1 MTARPPHTLSPDVY
15 DDAYYLSEAIEGY
28 EAYRRGGLSPLRA
41 KHLALTAPVPG
52 LAVLDIGF
60 ARGDLLR
67 AVAETGARAF
77 GLDYSPAA
85 CRIARRTAPA
95 AALARG
101 DAMRLP
107 FADGSFDRVFAGDI
121 LEHQDREGGV
131 LLLREMWRVLK
142 PGGFLLAHTTP
153 NRHFRTIV
161 WPLARPLLRRMAPD
175 TARDVDGQFA
185 VMDRVHLH
193 EYTPGGL
200 RRAALDAGLP
210 RAGLRVWVD
219 PDLLRGDDY
228 RVTRALASRPLV
240 RLAAAV
246 CARGPLLALF
256 GNDLYLR
263 CEKGLG

>member
-1 MTARPPHTLSPDVY
+1 MSARPPHTLPPDVY

-28 EAYRRGGLSPLRA
+28 EAHRRGDLSALRA
-41 KHLALTAPVPG
+41 KHLALTAPAPG

-67 AVAETGARAF
+67 AVAETGASAF

-85 CRIARRTAPA
+85 CRIARGTAPG
-95 AALARG
+95 AALVRG

-107 FADGSFDRVFAGDI
+107 FAGASFDRVFAGDI

-131 LLLREMWRVLK
+131 LLLREMWRVVK

-153 NRHFRTIV
+153 NRHFRLIV
-161 WPLARPLLRRMAPD
+161 WPLVRPLLRRMSPE

-193 EYTPGGL
+193 EYTPGEL
-200 RRAALDAGLP
+200 WRAARAAGLP

-219 PDLLRGDDY
+219 PDLLRGADY
-228 RVTRALASRPLV
+228 RVTRELASRPLV
-240 RLAAAV
+240 RLATGV
-246 CARGPLLALF
+246 CARRPLLPLF